1 MNLMK
6 RYESCLDP
14 IPSFNVTSGTVLSPS
29 THKPLRKTHRNLLKP
44 FQNALSKAL
53 FSSHRTPL
61 KAIDLSK
68 PKLRERAP
76 RPKPLKLDLKP

>member
-1 MNLMK
+1 MSHL
-6 RYESCLDP
+6 EQSCRLQP
-14 IPSFNVTSGTVLSPS
+14 ASPCAKLSEII
-29 THKPLRKTHRNLLKP
+29 KT
-44 FQNALSKAL
+44 LSKRLKQGA

-61 KAIDLSK
+61 KTIDLSK